1 MDYNRQLNTGS
12 RYIAVKTKSLE
23 DYRDNLVLGEC
34 LFAVEREEWL
44 SFGKFITK
52 KIIVDA
58 YEKGEIDVQELYN
71 RAETFEVDENTIKFL
86 LSNGTKK
93 ALKYIRKGIV
103 EPRNRLNLYNIFN
116 KLALFRDI
124 EHYEGDSI
132 IIDCVSIDKEGYY
145 GIEKDPTALAWKL
158 PACPEEI
165 PICQERNQKLMEGA
179 LKENRNTLISILGAK
194 DYWCDICINNKALYF
209 EIFIPDDTCL
219 WNPDVLVKLK
229 HDNNGYS
236 QINLPDGCW
245 RTPLIYGKKRVNLY
259 NFLNV
264 FIPSLKDDN
273 YQMQLRMFFSA

>member
-132 IIDCVSIDKEGYY
+132 IIDCVSID
-145 GIEKDPTALAWKL
+145 
-158 PACPEEI
+158 
-165 PICQERNQKLMEGA
+165 
-179 LKENRNTLISILGAK
+179 
-194 DYWCDICINNKALYF
+194 
-209 EIFIPDDTCL
+209 
-219 WNPDVLVKLK
+219 
-229 HDNNGYS
+229 
-236 QINLPDGCW
+236 
-245 RTPLIYGKKRVNLY
+245 
-259 NFLNV
+259 
-264 FIPSLKDDN
+264 
-273 YQMQLRMFFSA
+273 